1 MKWMIT
7 QASLINAKLL
17 CFMGEFCELALFAL
31 GRTST
36 CVESYSEVQYKNE
49 TQIDGSGDVI

>member
-1 MKWMIT
+1 MIT